1 MKPAYQTFVKRWLSC
16 YLPGRQSKVSFRN
29 TTSTGRI
36 VRTGVPQGAV
46 SSPLLF
52 NFYLSNLPT
61 PPANVKIVQYAD
73 DISVYVTGKDVPSM
87 CTLINDYASL
97 LIDFLA
103 ERNLVVSPEKST
115 VTLFSPDNQQ
125 INFHHEV
132 FIDGCQVKT
141 EKIQNF

>member
-1 MKPAYQTFVKRWLSC
+1 MLRLCNTPYQQGHP
-16 YLPGRQSKVSFRN
+16 LPN
-29 TTSTGRI
+29 I
-36 VRTGVPQGAV
+36 
-46 SSPLLF
+46 
-52 NFYLSNLPT
+52 
-61 PPANVKIVQYAD
+61 
-73 DISVYVTGKDVPSM
+73 
-87 CTLINDYASL
+87 CTLINNYASL